1 MSDPALIIRRF
12 LFIGALIIERI
23 LSLISHFPVIDDLF
37 RTSNK
42 ENASR
47 GQRIIKLSENII
59 LRFLSKINQH
69 IAADNHV
76 ISFCIIIVQ
85 KIMLSEFHSGFNLI
99 GNLIRLSYI
108 SSSGHPAQMR
118 CSFHYKDQPWPWQLP
133 AYRGPLQ

>member
-47 GQRIIKLSENII
+47 GQRIIEFSKDII
-59 LRFLSKINQH
+59 LCLLRKVDQH
-69 IAADNHV
+69 ITADNHV

-99 GNLIRLSYI
+99 GNLIGLS
-108 SSSGHPAQMR
+108 
-118 CSFHYKDQPWPWQLP
+118 LELT
-133 AYRGPLQ
+133 LQEFIPKTLKHMTMQFILMK